1 MPVRSYQEAL
11 DYLASLIRNTTGE
24 RRRGDLKDVGPG
36 HMSTMTALM
45 RALDD
50 PQERFSSVHV
60 GGTSGKGSTVAFIES
75 VLRAAGYMTGMHIS
89 PYLQAPTEKATVNGQ
104 PVSTGELA
112 EIVAVLEQ
120 AVSSGAEGVSPD
132 EVGFVQAWAAAA
144 FLAFARRKADY
155 GVVEVSMGGRYDATN
170 VLHPEV
176 SVVTNVGLDHLSS
189 LGGTL
194 AEIAWHKAGIVKQG
208 RPVATGMDQ
217 TDALAVLQ
225 EECAGKQA
233 PLYRLGADISYTVR
247 EMTATGSRF
256 DAQVMGNRYEGL
268 ELGLLGEHQV
278 SNACLALGAIELLRQ
293 RGAAISEEA
302 QRRGLREARIPG
314 RLEVVQQDPPV
325 ILDGAHNPEKAQ
337 SLVSALDLLYSGR
350 LRVLVMGIGAAKDA
364 AEVLRILAPG
374 ARLVICTDASVLG
387 KPGLAPDAL
396 AAQVRSLG
404 VEARVEP
411 EARRAMELALSLA
424 DSASLVCVT
433 GSLFVV
439 GAVRGRW
446 FQAADEATV
455 GEPMSS
461 GSTPGKE

>member
-1 MPVRSYQEAL
+1 
-11 DYLASLIRNTTGE
+11 
-24 RRRGDLKDVGPG
+24 
-36 HMSTMTALM
+36 
-45 RALDD
+45 
-50 PQERFSSVHV
+50 
-60 GGTSGKGSTVAFIES
+60 
-75 VLRAAGYMTGMHIS
+75 
-89 PYLQAPTEKATVNGQ
+89 
-104 PVSTGELA
+104 
-112 EIVAVLEQ
+112 
-120 AVSSGAEGVSPD
+120 
-132 EVGFVQAWAAAA
+132 
-144 FLAFARRKADY
+144 
-155 GVVEVSMGGRYDATN
+155 
-170 VLHPEV
+170 
-176 SVVTNVGLDHLSS
+176 
-189 LGGTL
+189 
-194 AEIAWHKAGIVKQG
+194 
-208 RPVATGMDQ
+208 
-217 TDALAVLQ
+217 
-225 EECAGKQA
+225 
-233 PLYRLGADISYTVR
+233 
-247 EMTATGSRF
+247 MTATGSRF

-325 ILDGAHNPEKAQ
+325 ILDGAHNPEKAR
-337 SLVSALDLLYSGR
+337 SLVRALDLLYPGR
-350 LRVLVMGIGAAKDA
+350 PRVLVMGIGAAKDA

-411 EARRAMELALSLA
+411 EARRAMELALGLA

-446 FQAADEATV
+446 FQAADDAPV